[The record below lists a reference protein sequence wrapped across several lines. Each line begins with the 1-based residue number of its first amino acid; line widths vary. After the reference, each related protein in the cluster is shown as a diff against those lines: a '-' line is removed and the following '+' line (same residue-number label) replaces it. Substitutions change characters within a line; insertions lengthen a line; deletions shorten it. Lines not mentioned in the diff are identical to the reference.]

1 MKYFVVQSKPNCL
14 EIKKKLNNKK
24 DKYPIL
30 DSIFNNNIDFKCFD
44 NFVNYNFIGNYLIK
58 ILSINYENI
67 SSKKLN
73 EIWIK

>member
-1 MKYFVVQSKPNCL
+1 MKYFIVKSKPNFL

-30 DSIFNNNIDFKCFD
+30 DSIFNNNIDFKCLD
-44 NFVNYNFIGNYLIK
+44 NFVNYNFILNYLIK

-73 EIWIK
+73 EI

>member
-1 MKYFVVQSKPNCL
+1 MKYFVVQSKQNCL
-14 EIKKKLNNKK
+14 EIKNKLNNKK

-30 DSIFNNNIDFKCFD
+30 DSIFNNNIDFRCFGD
-44 NFVNYNFIGNYLIK
+44 FVNYNFIVYYLIA

-73 EIWIK
+73 EI